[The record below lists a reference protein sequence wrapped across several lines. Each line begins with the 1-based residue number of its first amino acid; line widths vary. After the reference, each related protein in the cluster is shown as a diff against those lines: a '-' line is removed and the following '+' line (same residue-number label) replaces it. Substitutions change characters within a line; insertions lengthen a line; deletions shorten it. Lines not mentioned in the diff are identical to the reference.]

1 MRGNDMWALVLLAA
15 TALVAWM
22 GGGRHDVA

>member
-15 TALVAWM
+15 TVLIAWI
-22 GGGRHDVA
+22 GGGHHDVA

>member
-1 MRGNDMWALVLLAA
+1 MRGNDVWALVLLAA
-15 TALVAWM
+15 TVLVAWI